1 MYNPF
6 VFGKTQKVSMTV
18 TSEEGGLLGL
28 TLLGVSGIEATV
40 LVNNIVP
47 QYPYTLQ
54 AGDVLSL
61 ERTNA
66 SADLTILR
74 AAYKVTEGSAV
85 SPPGTGT
92 PSPESPPTHS
102 VFPEPASTG
111 LKVEAGENG
120 YLRSADI
127 RISSTAD
134 GFLKTDSS
142 LVREQS
148 GILSE
153 V

>member
-74 AAYKVTEGSAV
+74 AAYKVAGTAI
-85 SPPGTGT
+85 SPPSAGT

-102 VFPEPASTG
+102 VFPEPASSG

-120 YLRSADI
+120 YLRSADS